1 MTANNSSR
9 LAGTPGN
16 VRSCT
21 PKVDIEDGNPATTS
35 PQRPLQPRQRPP
47 NGTQPVKD
55 EVREDEI
62 PNTRDIYGT
71 TPLDHV
77 RSAANPANQ
86 LTAPEVADRLART
99 IDAMSGRPAEGPPLV
114 VDENA

>member
-1 MTANNSSR
+1 MGLVQCRGQESEPSKHQVCCKTDGTLDALAAADVRKRDLSARSR
-9 LAGTPGN
+9 HIRVQLGFVYDALDSG
-16 VRSCT
+16 
-21 PKVDIEDGNPATTS
+21 
-35 PQRPLQPRQRPP
+35 
-47 NGTQPVKD
+47 
-55 EVREDEI
+55 EVEI
-62 PNTRDIYGT
+62 RY
-71 TPLDHV
+71 V

>member
-1 MTANNSSR
+1 M
-9 LAGTPGN
+9 
-16 VRSCT
+16 
-21 PKVDIEDGNPATTS
+21 
-35 PQRPLQPRQRPP
+35 
-47 NGTQPVKD
+47 
-55 EVREDEI
+55 EI
-62 PNTRDIYGT
+62 RY
-71 TPLDHV
+71 V

>member
-1 MTANNSSR
+1 MGLVSTGRPRGRAGDGERKGSNVHGEREQKVRLHVGQLTKRDLSARSR
-9 LAGTPGN
+9 HIRVQLGFVYDALDSG
-16 VRSCT
+16 
-21 PKVDIEDGNPATTS
+21 
-35 PQRPLQPRQRPP
+35 
-47 NGTQPVKD
+47 
-55 EVREDEI
+55 EVEI
-62 PNTRDIYGT
+62 RY
-71 TPLDHV
+71 V